1 MMIGVFV
8 PSLMGVGILV
18 SGAIL
23 LGDLV
28 RRHLPQG
35 GLRRRHRVAMGTF
48 AVVSEAG
55 SWVERSVSAGDLLD
69 RAPRH
74 RSTYAAWALACAIAG
89 VIVPAGLM
97 AAHRD
102 ELGLFHESPWMIGL
116 SIAAAIVAGVLLVV
130 IVAVGIL
137 AGQPVPPIAW
147 LVAHTPI
154 GRLQVPDPLPFD
166 DPAKGDPCDEP

>member
-1 MMIGVFV
+1 MLAVFV

-23 LGDLV
+23 LVDLV
-28 RRHLPQG
+28 RRHLPEG
-35 GLRRRHRVAMGTF
+35 GLHRRHRVAMGTF
-48 AVVSEAG
+48 AIVREAG

-74 RSTYAAWALACAIAG
+74 RTTYAAWALGCAIAG
-89 VIVPAGLM
+89 VFIPAGLM

-102 ELGLFHESPWMIGL
+102 ELGLFHGSPWMIGL
-116 SIAAAIVAGVLLVV
+116 SIAAATVAGILLVV
-130 IVAVGIL
+130 FVAVASL
-137 AGQPVPPIAW
+137 AGRPAPPIAW
-147 LVAHTPI
+147 LVTHTPI

-166 DPAKGDPCDEP
+166 DPVKGDPCDEP